1 MLSGRQSPRLLSRAP
16 ILPLL
21 KPVLQLGLPH
31 CPGPSSTPTPS
42 HPWSPKAMSGFVD
55 VGRLASTSGVP
66 ESRLRNGYMGP
77 EHSKQRSRSAKTL
90 KREDAVHSRDTER
103 PRGWSEVSVLASE
116 SGLLEPP
123 LSDKIKILQAEGN
136 DSEVSN

>member
-1 MLSGRQSPRLLSRAP
+1 
-16 ILPLL
+16 
-21 KPVLQLGLPH
+21 
-31 CPGPSSTPTPS
+31 
-42 HPWSPKAMSGFVD
+42 MSGFVD